1 MYARIARYAF
11 SGDVHELA
19 ERAEGE
25 ILPIL
30 KARPG
35 FKSYSLV
42 QSGEEIIAFSAWE
55 TAEAAE
61 SASPIVGEWVARN
74 VSDEVELKETIFGE
88 VLVATALGVSARDS
102 ISV

>member
-1 MYARIARYAF
+1 MHARIARYAF
-11 SGDVHELA
+11 SGDAQELA
-19 ERAEGE
+19 QRAEGE

-35 FKSYSLV
+35 FRSYTLV
-42 QSGEEIIAFSAWE
+42 QIGGDIVAFSAWE

-61 SASPIVGEWVARN
+61 SASPIVAEWISEN
-74 VSDEVELKETIFGE
+74 LSDDVELTEIMIGE
-88 VLVATALGVSARDS
+88 VLVATALGISARDS

>member
-11 SGDVHELA
+11 SGDAHELA
-19 ERAEGE
+19 QRAEEE

-30 KARPG
+30 KGRPG
-35 FKSYSLV
+35 FKTYSLV
-42 QSGEEIIAFSAWE
+42 QSDGEIISFSAWE

-61 SASPIVGEWVARN
+61 AANPIVAEWVADKL
-74 VSDEVELKETIFGE
+74 SEDVELKETIIGD
-88 VLVATALGVSARDS
+88 VLVATQFGISARDS

>member
-1 MYARIARYAF
+1 MHARIARYAF
-11 SGDVHELA
+11 SGDAHELA
-19 ERAEGE
+19 QRAEEE

-35 FKSYSLV
+35 FRTYTLV
-42 QSGEEIIAFSAWE
+42 QSGGDIIAFSAWE

-61 SASPIVGEWVARN
+61 SASPIVAEWVAQT
-74 VSDEVELKETIFGE
+74 VSDDVELKETMIGE
-88 VLVATALGVSARDS
+88 VLVATALGISARDS